1 MTRTRR
7 PTFAALLA
15 AAAVVPAAAC
25 SSPHASDGSSTTV
38 TAPPSTTTE
47 PSSTTTGAST
57 TAPPGD
63 LPTTGTYVDGSAS
76 FPHYVLDLT
85 TSTPASVGG
94 TLSFVYQD
102 GRTSQVGTVRGT
114 AGGGRAQLTISPPG
128 TAASATYTAGT
139 VVFGSCTGYLSYA
152 SSADQ
157 CTFTRTGPPTP

>member
-15 AAAVVPAAAC
+15 AAAVAPAAAC
-25 SSPHASDGSSTTV
+25 SSPQATRGASTTETAPSSTT
-38 TAPPSTTTE
+38 TAPAP
-47 PSSTTTGAST
+47 TTTGAST
-57 TAPPGD
+57 TAPAGD

-85 TSTPASVGG
+85 TSTPASVDG
-94 TLSFVYQD
+94 TLSFVFQD
-102 GRTSQVGTVRGT
+102 GRTSQVGTVHGT
-114 AGGGRAQLTISPPG
+114 AGGGRAQLTIAPQG
-128 TAASATYTAGT
+128 TAAPATYTAGT

-152 SSADQ
+152 TSADQ